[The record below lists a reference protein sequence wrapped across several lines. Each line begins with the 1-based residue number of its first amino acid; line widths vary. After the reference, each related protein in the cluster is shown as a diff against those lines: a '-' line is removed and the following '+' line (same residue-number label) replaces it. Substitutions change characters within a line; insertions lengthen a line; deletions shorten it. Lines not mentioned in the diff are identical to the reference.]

1 MAKVLIVEDEP
12 IVAEAMSQL
21 LDSAGHQIVGIAK
34 DEASALSQ
42 AAAGRPDV
50 VLMDIRLAGPTDGI
64 DTAQKMQAGSPV
76 NVVFVTA
83 QNDPKTRARAA
94 ATQPAG
100 FVTKPFSCGQLL
112 DAVAAAGTYH
122 RKL

>member
-1 MAKVLIVEDEP
+1 
-12 IVAEAMSQL
+12 
-21 LDSAGHQIVGIAK
+21 
-34 DEASALSQ
+34 
-42 AAAGRPDV
+42 
-50 VLMDIRLAGPTDGI
+50 
-64 DTAQKMQAGSPV
+64 MQAESPV

-83 QNDPKTRARAA
+83 QSDPKTRAA

-122 RKL
+122 SKL